1 MSLSSRSAKWCACPV
16 QHVGTQTHPS
26 TWGFA
31 SLGVT
36 TLWPSYRACAAA
48 GGVSRH
54 GCSLVVGRQ
63 QAAYSDSLHSSM
75 RRKPVVAP
83 TVQPPPHPHT
93 PPRIGIGPPRFCSRS
108 SKPAC
113 RPLAA
118 ASDGVWWVRG
128 GVAERWPNV
137 RLTRHSR
144 RRRRTSSATK
154 EHVRSVLHVIR
165 YHQGHPVKRGR
176 RHSLSATR

>member
-128 GVAERWPNV
+128 GGGRTLAERQTHPAFSPPSQDLKRDQGACPV
-137 RLTRHSR
+137 CSPCYPVPP
-144 RRRRTSSATK
+144 RTSS
-154 EHVRSVLHVIR
+154 
-165 YHQGHPVKRGR
+165 
-176 RHSLSATR
+176 